1 MKRLLYALAAACIMS
16 STAAA
21 QERQMYKSVAGEGN
35 RTVQVMLQN
44 GRQAS
49 VNITPRAAAR
59 LFTPPTGTAEDIIYE
74 PEGQKFTDLLR
85 TDISINNFM
94 GSPEILEYPSAIGE
108 YVIGDDGTIYIQ
120 PITTYKTGGYI
131 KLEKQADGTY
141 TAHTPQVF
149 YDQTNPD
156 GSHILAWATRFILKQ
171 TPDGAYYYD
180 AEETGDG
187 GYNTDMKFTFEN
199 GVLQQ
204 ADMTLDETGLP
215 NELLAMTDPDG
226 NWAIYGSG
234 CITIA
239 PLPED
244 EKPAVLPEDAEER
257 SVVLLYKDVNSTTG
271 ELTDLNK
278 KLRYATSPSE
288 PGTVYINNPS
298 DRLPD
303 QWIKG
308 QVESD
313 GSWTFKRQYLGTYPL
328 ANAHVWFIPGTY
340 TIGTETQYGMTYYG
354 ELYTLTDEITL
365 KYDAGKLA
373 YTSGDDEAMLINI
386 STDEPWFIEAFDAPG
401 IQQIADVAA
410 TPADPVILTVQP
422 NYGTGGYFSF
432 TQPGEDV
439 DGNFI
444 DTDKMYYRVY
454 ADGDETAPFMFTTEE
469 YKYLEEDMTDV
480 PYEYGD
486 NIHFTHYGATHGF
499 YFYRTDVTK
508 WGVQSVYRG
517 GGEERVSNIVWVD
530 VPGTGISSVTTD
542 EAAKVEYY
550 DLQGRRVSNPT
561 KGIFIKKTT
570 TANGT
575 RSVKIMK

>member
-1 MKRLLYALAAACIMS
+1 
-16 STAAA
+16 
-21 QERQMYKSVAGEGN
+21 
-35 RTVQVMLQN
+35 
-44 GRQAS
+44 
-49 VNITPRAAAR
+49 
-59 LFTPPTGTAEDIIYE
+59 
-74 PEGQKFTDLLR
+74 
-85 TDISINNFM
+85 M
-94 GSPEILEYPSAIGE
+94 GSPEILEYPSAISE

-149 YDQTNPD
+149 YDQANPD

-187 GYNTDMKFTFEN
+187 GYNTDMKFTFVD

-215 NELLAMTDPDG
+215 KELLAMTDPDG

-239 PLPED
+239 PLPEGD
-244 EKPAVLPEDAEER
+244 KPAVLPDDAEEH
-257 SVVLLYKDVNSTTG
+257 SAVLLYKDVNSTTG
-271 ELTDLNK
+271 ELIDMDK
-278 KLRYATSPSE
+278 KLHYATSPSE
-288 PGTVYINNPS
+288 PGTVYLNNPS

-313 GSWTFKRQYLGTYPL
+313 GSWTFKRQYLGTWPL

-340 TIGTETQYGMTYYG
+340 TIGTETQNGVTYYG
-354 ELYTLTDEITL
+354 ELYTLTDEMTL
-365 KYDAGKLA
+365 KYDDAKQA
-373 YTSGDDEAMLINI
+373 YTSADDEAMLINI
-386 STDEPWFIEAFDAPG
+386 STEEPWYVEAFDAPG
-401 IQQIADVAA
+401 IQQIHDVAA
-410 TPADPVILTVQP
+410 TPADPTILTIQG
-422 NYGTGGYFSF
+422 NYGSGGYFSF
-432 TQPGEDV
+432 TLPGEDV

-444 DTDKMYYRVY
+444 NTDKMYYRIY
-454 ADGDETAPFMFTTEE
+454 TNGNETAPFVFTPEE
-469 YKYLEEDMTDV
+469 YKNLTEDMTDV
-480 PYEYGD
+480 PYE
-486 NIHFTHYGATHGF
+486 FTDMYDFMHSGTTCGF
-499 YFYRTDVTK
+499 YFYHEGIYRL
-508 WGVQSVYRG
+508 GVQSVYMG
-517 GGEERVSNIVWVD
+517 GGEEHVSNIVWSD

-570 TANGT
+570 TADGT